1 MEDPG
6 TPTVGEEGVMSGS
19 EHGQNVDREDST
31 STIEEEEPSASSPI
45 ADAETVESLRLRV
58 KQLEEALTVAEAN
71 FEHRV
76 HWADTKNRQFV
87 SELAAVRQE
96 LVTEK
101 QITEEKGTCLF
112 DHIEVSPAYEESPM
126 TERVVVQLQM
136 ELTTRD
142 EQLRTTQDLNL
153 SVRVETLEAEKRDLV
168 IIVSKRQQEIDR
180 LSEQS
185 EGLQEQTQALRLE
198 LRGANNRITEL
209 ESETMKDKLLLSGKD
224 QEITQARKT
233 SEWLNAELKQKS
245 EEFLSYRQEKT
256 AQLSEAQSQL
266 DNAIEEKSS
275 LESKNRVLQ
284 QRAEGLEQ
292 KVQEL
297 LQKLNESE
305 TRLVMNEQQFKKEM
319 DAQKR
324 LNELYENNIKEGQ
337 SHMQEMQKTLT
348 EAQEDWETT
357 KDELEE
363 KIRQLEGESSHWREQ
378 FDRLYEETDRLRHQ
392 AKEADDARTSTDEVG
407 FRSGLYIAVA
417 LKLRDSISASKLW
430 KVLARLKANA
440 TRHDL
445 HNAGMAIYKNS
456 VNVITVL
463 TLVAWGLKYASY
475 EEEKQQ
481 RLEIERELEIT
492 RERFAEA
499 YERLEHLS
507 PYVQDLEKESRQLQV
522 RYDKLFTDLSRA
534 LEDKKTAVTRCV
546 QAEAER
552 AKQAEEV
559 KMMEQDVRDLARQ
572 VRIFCIQLQQTK
584 SGTWEDTERYLQE
597 LTARFGAGEE
607 VDEAPTDALIS
618 QRLVEVTSLEGLVQ
632 QNVDLRRLARSLA
645 RQFEECQQKLEQQR
659 SDFVTTEIEQ
669 ARTRIQELDENAEK
683 MARQLRYVVKQ
694 RNDLRAVL
702 EGKANGI
709 QMSPAK
715 SSASRPETP
724 LGNPRSDGLLSE
736 SEYERLYRELQRDHD
751 NLIKESGT
759 STKELSN
766 QVDKLRQER
775 SDLAIQVAKL
785 NHQINFQNERY
796 QLLATNADM
805 QSLEISQ
812 LRERLANMA
821 NAATQQDAK
830 TQELTNGLMSER
842 LRAEQLSSQIQ
853 QLKIEREV
861 WEASKD
867 RAVRESQDLLTE
879 RNLANERS
887 RAMQRQLEDR
897 EDNWRTERKRL
908 EDKLDAAERELALV
922 RKQLQDALEE
932 NRAILARKDTEVRG
946 TQAKVERLTAE
957 CEKVKGELMLSR
969 NKEENLAQR
978 LAEITDRLTLAEA
991 KIVSYEG
998 REGGESTPET
1008 AEKRARDLE
1017 KELADARRQIMRLQE
1032 DVQLSKER
1040 EANLKELA
1048 NASEQQLLEFNE
1060 TYDTYK
1066 AAKEK
1071 EIGELEERLRDVDNA
1086 RNEIL
1091 EQMKNTDREL
1101 IESREKTESQ
1111 RHEFEQRIRAL
1122 EAQIETIKKT
1132 EEAAVK
1138 SQEEMQEDVK
1148 RHARIAQQAKESYER
1163 EVVAHSSALQAVQHL
1178 KAQYEKV
1185 KADLGEAQQRST
1197 LAESEL
1203 QTASK
1208 SWNETKKKLEEQ
1220 IEEARRR
1227 MEDLQAQNELLHSQF
1242 ERMQEGQKV
1251 SDSVM
1256 EGVQGQTDDA
1266 ERVIRELRE
1275 LVKYARNERDILRTK
1290 LDIATSENNR
1300 FKMELQHLQSTLDE
1314 TRARLDEERRRS
1326 QDALQDD
1333 RRHKELMDKIE
1344 QANLLRE
1351 SNVTL
1356 RDQVE
1361 QSAKKVKDLEEK
1373 LRESVKELEP
1383 LREQVVTLQAE
1394 VEVRKDENASLTD
1407 DNKRWKDRVDQILRK
1422 YQRIDPHDYD
1432 TLKQDVERL
1441 TKEKDELT
1449 ETKNQCETQ
1458 KEQFAAKVKELE
1470 DKNKRFLEIAR
1481 KQKEA
1486 IDVRSKQLLE
1496 MTTRLNEWSGKEAQM
1511 AEKDKEIAS
1520 LKEQLAD
1527 PEKNEQF
1534 VAMKAEMEKRRSD
1547 IIQQAN
1553 STLAKFKERN
1563 YSLKEELRNVRQE
1576 NATLQQQLTV
1586 LQQEVA
1592 QLKERSLTKTD
1603 AVPERVQQLE
1613 QQLAQIQSESDRR
1626 VAAALDEWKSKNTG
1640 EMEALKLRKQLL
1652 ESQLA
1657 SEKRRVGTLNEKIKG
1672 LEEGLANATAGTAS
1686 PHVLAGSQIGGK
1698 RQREEVEEEENAV
1711 ETRTQREELVVAPA
1725 LIEAGTPLVKEPIG
1739 SGGDDIPAAKKARVE
1754 VLETQSIVATVI
1766 PEMTSEP
1773 VEMETAAVMTGE
1785 ALQQQM
1791 IVTTEEVLD
1800 TTMSPDNSVQDLTS
1814 VSRPNVDITPP
1825 VTVSVIK
1832 EIVPP
1837 EAAEAISHFPGTS
1850 PPAQTSI
1857 VEETVT
1863 EQTEAE
1869 IAIETKLHVAV
1880 DEAEEILEDVTTE
1893 EAGNLI
1899 VGDEEGEIQEGVN
1912 VEETEGEDV
1921 LHDEEEI
1928 TGVTEGEV
1936 IETDGPQ
1943 VEDITDEI
1951 AAAGTEEIEQETGII
1966 EEEPEV
1972 VPSVT
1977 VPSVTTGEREEPNNG
1992 DVTITAETQSPSIS
2006 DSGLVESAGTVT
2018 PVELSA
2024 TVETVPVPTTSIPA
2038 TELNVA
2044 APEFIP
2050 TTPPPAAGTTTAT
2063 ITTTTSTSIP
2073 NPEDPAY
2080 RMALLKRKLQA
2091 AQMEVAAAA
2100 IATST
2105 SAVASRSGSVQPSE
2119 GGPRKL
2125 LRTTPGGGPV
2135 TETPVST
2142 PGSNG
2147 QVVNAGTETPATP
2160 TRGRGRGVRRA
2171 ARFRGGSPATGARG
2185 RGVRGRGAKAK
2196 EQK

>member
-1 MEDPG
+1 MGDWIPFDSTWMILPSPLTYSRLYGNLVRLEPAHARNSTSLLRAMEDPD
-6 TPTVGEEGVMSGS
+6 TPTVGEEGVMSES
-19 EHGQNVDREDST
+19 DHGQNVDTEDST
-31 STIEEEEPSASSPI
+31 STIDEEEASATSQV
-45 ADAETVESLRLRV
+45 ADAETMESLRLQV

-96 LVTEK
+96 LAKEK
-101 QITEEKGTCLF
+101 QITEEK
-112 DHIEVSPAYEESPM
+112 
-126 TERVVVQLQM
+126 ERVVVQLQM

-168 IIVSKRQQEIDR
+168 MIVSKRQQEIDR
-180 LSEQS
+180 LTEQS

-198 LRGANNRITEL
+198 LRAANNRITEL

-245 EEFLSYRQEKT
+245 EEFLSYRLEKT
-256 AQLSEAQSQL
+256 AQISEAQSQL

-392 AKEADDARTSTDEVG
+392 AKEADDTRTSTDEANFG
-407 FRSGLYIAVA
+407 RSSQGSRLM
-417 LKLRDSISASKLW
+417 LR
-430 KVLARLKANA
+430 
-440 TRHDL
+440 
-445 HNAGMAIYKNS
+445 GMTY
-456 VNVITVL
+456 T
-463 TLVAWGLKYASY
+463 TLYASY

-534 LEDKKTAVTRCV
+534 LEDKKTAVARCV

-552 AKQAEEV
+552 AKQAEEL
-559 KMMEQDVRDLARQ
+559 KMMEQDVRDLSRQ

-659 SDFVTTEIEQ
+659 SEFVTTEIEQ
-669 ARTRIQELDENAEK
+669 ARTRIQELEENAEK

-709 QMSPAK
+709 QVSPAK
-715 SSASRPETP
+715 SSAGRPETP
-724 LGNPRSDGLLSE
+724 LGNSRSDGMLAE

-805 QSLEISQ
+805 QSREISQ

-879 RNLANERS
+879 RNLANERA
-887 RAMQRQLEDR
+887 RAVQRQLEDR

-922 RKQLQDALEE
+922 RKQLQDASEE

-946 TQAKVERLTAE
+946 TQSKVERLTAE

-991 KIVSYEG
+991 KLLSYEG

-1008 AEKRARDLE
+1008 AEKRVRDLE

-1032 DVQLSKER
+1032 DVQMSKER

-1101 IESREKTESQ
+1101 IESREKTEAQ
-1111 RHEFEQRIRAL
+1111 RHEFEQRIRTL

-1132 EEAAVK
+1132 EEAAIK

-1163 EVVAHSSALQAVQHL
+1163 EVVAHSSALQAVQQL
-1178 KAQYEKV
+1178 KAQFEKV

-1208 SWNETKKKLEEQ
+1208 SWDDTKKQLEEQ

-1256 EGVQGQTDDA
+1256 EGGQGQTDDA
-1266 ERVIRELRE
+1266 ERIIRELRE

-1373 LRESVKELEP
+1373 LKESVKELEP

-1394 VEVRKDENASLTD
+1394 VEVRKDENASLTE

-1432 TLKQDVERL
+1432 TLKQDVEKL

-1486 IDVRSKQLLE
+1486 LDVRSKQLLE
-1496 MTTRLNEWSGKEAQM
+1496 MTTKLNEWSGKEAQM

-1520 LKEQLAD
+1520 LKEQLAN

-1534 VAMKAEMEKRRSD
+1534 LAMKAEMDKRRSD

-1563 YSLKEELRNVRQE
+1563 NSLKDELKTVKQE

-1592 QLKERSLTKTD
+1592 QLKDSSLTKND

-1672 LEEGLANATAGTAS
+1672 LEEGLASATAGTA
-1686 PHVLAGSQIGGK
+1686 PPQVLEGNQIGGK
-1698 RQREEVEEEENAV
+1698 RQREEEDENVVEPQTQGEEG
-1711 ETRTQREELVVAPA
+1711 VVAPA
-1725 LIEAGTPLVKEPIG
+1725 LVEAGTPLVKEPIG
-1739 SGGDDIPAAKKARVE
+1739 SSGDDIPAAKKARVE
-1754 VLETQSIVATVI
+1754 VIETQSIEAAVI
-1766 PEMTSEP
+1766 PEVTSEP
-1773 VEMETAAVMTGE
+1773 VEMGTASAMTGE
-1785 ALQQQM
+1785 ALKQEM
-1791 IVTTEEVLD
+1791 IATTEEVLD
-1800 TTMSPDNSVQDLTS
+1800 TAMSPDNSVQDLTPE
-1814 VSRPNVDITPP
+1814 SRPNVEITPP
-1825 VTVSVIK
+1825 VTVSIIK
-1832 EIVPP
+1832 EAIPP
-1837 EAAEAISHFPGTS
+1837 EAAEAITHLPGAST
-1850 PPAQTSI
+1850 PAQTSI
-1857 VEETVT
+1857 VEEIVT
-1863 EQTEAE
+1863 EETGAE
-1869 IAIETKLHVAV
+1869 IAVETKLNVAV
-1880 DEAEEILEDVTTE
+1880 DDAEEILEDVTTE

-1912 VEETEGEDV
+1912 VEEPEGEEV
-1921 LHDEEEI
+1921 LHEEEEM

-1936 IETDGPQ
+1936 IETEGPQ
-1943 VEDITDEI
+1943 VEDVTDEI
-1951 AAAGTEEIEQETGII
+1951 AAAGTEEIEQATGIV

-1972 VPSVT
+1972 

-1992 DVTITAETQSPSIS
+1992 DATITAETQSPSIS
-2006 DSGLVESAGTVT
+2006 DSGLVESTGTVT
-2018 PVELSA
+2018 PVELPT

-2050 TTPPPAAGTTTAT
+2050 AQPPPAAGTVTAT
-2063 ITTTTSTSIP
+2063 ITTAASTSIP

-2105 SAVASRSGSVQPSE
+2105 SSVAPRSGSAQPIE

-2125 LRTTPGGGPV
+2125 LRTTPAVGLV
-2135 TETPVST
+2135 TETPTST
-2142 PGSNG
+2142 PGTNG
-2147 QVVNAGTETPATP
+2147 QDVNAATETPTTP